1 MSLALQVEPLTP
13 NGEIRTADL
22 LTSIVKRLRFIATRE
37 FNLPVKAGNVS
48 PRVDELLRYAE
59 QLDALAS
66 AMEPKP

>member
-1 MSLALQVEPLTP
+1 MTLPLQVEPLTP

-37 FNLPVKAGNVS
+37 CNLPVGAGSVS
-48 PRVDELLRYAE
+48 RRVDELLRYAE